1 MAPEPLRRRRV
12 GGHPMIFDPDA
23 YWRADQGVVPAVE
36 EPSPAFDLLP
46 DVLRSLD
53 GPITSVLD
61 VGCGQGRIAE
71 LLLQVFPAGQYV
83 GIDIS
88 PSQVYATKLVR
99 PDGNVYLSRLQ
110 DFDDDAGF
118 DLVIASEVLMH
129 VAPAEI
135 QAACDKLKSLARK
148 AVVTVDWT
156 VPLRGEIAEWNWL
169 HHYEALFRSV
179 ERVVPAGLQSIM
191 VVRP

>member
-1 MAPEPLRRRRV
+1 MS
-12 GGHPMIFDPDA
+12 FDADA

-46 DVLRSLD
+46 EVLRTLS
-53 GPITSVLD
+53 GPINSVLD

-71 LLLQVFPAGQYV
+71 LLLAVFPAAQYV

-88 PSQVYATKLVR
+88 PSQVFATKAVR
-99 PDGNVYLSRLQ
+99 PDGAVYLSRLQ

-129 VAPAEI
+129 VVPGQI
-135 QAACDKLKSLARK
+135 QASCDKLRSLARK
-148 AVVTVDWT
+148 WVVTVDWT
-156 VPLRGEIAEWNWL
+156 EPIAGKIAPWNWR
-169 HHYEALFRSV
+169 YDYRTLFGTV
-179 ERVVPAGLQSIM
+179 ERVVPAGLQSI
-191 VVRP
+191 VVSRP